1 MNESILSESIY
12 SIYIY
17 RCIWKISKNF
27 FHTHTHTQW
36 DSNLSDSNSWI
47 SIFPP
52 SVNRTVSY
60 SHEFIPEFFFF
71 FFDSEEFRLMMCSIL
86 YPTRTKFN
94 IYCWNRNSSRWHY
107 LSLGG
112 YQWFSTVFFFC
123 LFGFARIYNTS
134 GYNSFISSSSG

>member
-17 RCIWKISKNF
+17 RCIWKISNNF
-27 FHTHTHTQW
+27 FHTHTHSEIAIWVIPIRVYPFFPLQW
-36 DSNLSDSNSWI
+36 IGQSHILMNLYQNI
-47 SIFPP
+47 
-52 SVNRTVSY
+52 
-60 SHEFIPEFFFF
+60 F

-112 YQWFSTVFFFC
+112 YQWFSTVFFVY
-123 LFGFARIYNTS
+123 LGS
-134 GYNSFISSSSG
+134 LGYIIPVDIIPLSLLQVANI